1 MKRSTHRILTSH
13 AGSLARPV
21 DLIEMLRDR
30 INGRPV
36 DQAAFDARVKS
47 AVAQVVKDQVE
58 NGIDVIDDGELSK
71 PMFAD
76 YIVDRLSGFEGENT
90 LGAPFVRGD
99 NLPEPFPAYAAWRAQ
114 TPNLVAMGLREKRP
128 MCIAPL
134 AWKDRAYERDIANLQ
149 AALSATPGYTEAFLP
164 SPSPGIIVMR
174 VPNQYYKT
182 EEEYLFAVAG
192 LLRDEYRAIV
202 DAGFVLQIDAP
213 DSAMSWDRQ
222 RWADLTEFRKALA
235 QRIEALNYALE
246 GIPEESVRFHVCWGN
261 NESPH
266 VGDIELAKIVDLILQ
281 VKAACYSVEAANP
294 RHAHEWTVWQDAK
307 LPAGK
312 ALMPGVIDSL
322 TLFVE
327 HPELVA
333 QRIIQ
338 YASIVGRENVIA
350 GTDCGFGTGA
360 VVNPRVH
367 PEVVLAKFRS
377 MAEGARIASKQLW
390 G

>member
-1 MKRSTHRILTSH
+1 MKRSMDRILTSH

-21 DLIEMLRDR
+21 DLIEMMRDR

-36 DQAAFDARVKS
+36 DQAAFEARVKS
-47 AVAQVVKDQVE
+47 AVAQVVQDQVA
-58 NGIDVIDDGELSK
+58 NGVDIIDDGELSK

-90 LGAPFVRGD
+90 LNAPFVRGD
-99 NLPEPFPAYAAWRAQ
+99 NLPEPFPAYAAWRTQ

-134 AWKDRAYERDIANLQ
+134 AWKDRAYERDIANFK
-149 AALSATPGYTEAFLP
+149 AALSQAPGYTEAFLP
-164 SPSPGIIVMR
+164 SPSPGIVVMR
-174 VPNQYYKT
+174 VPNAYYKT

-192 LLRDEYRAIV
+192 LMAEEYHAIV

-213 DSAMSWDRQ
+213 DAAMSWDRQ
-222 RWADLTEFRKALA
+222 RWSDLAEFRKALG
-235 QRIEALNYALE
+235 QRIEALNFALE
-246 GIPEESVRFHVCWGN
+246 GIPEESIRFHVCWGN
-261 NESPH
+261 NELPH
-266 VGDIELAKIVDLILQ
+266 VNDIELSKIVDLVLQ
-281 VKAACYSVEAANP
+281 VKAACYSIEASNP
-294 RHAHEWTVWQDAK
+294 RHAHEWTVWEDTK
-307 LPAGK
+307 LADGK

-333 QRIIQ
+333 QRILQ
-338 YASIVGRENVIA
+338 YANLVGRENVIA

-367 PEVVLAKFRS
+367 PEIVLAKFRT
-377 MAEGARIASKQLW
+377 MAEGARIASQKLW
-390 G
+390 S